1 MKTVVVLGGY
11 GNFGKRV
18 VTALA
23 EEAGIHLI
31 IAGRCISKAHA
42 LVGSLRESAKA
53 TLAVWQVDIFS
64 PEFERQLQQHMPFL
78 VIHTGGPFQ
87 GQDYRVPQ
95 ACIDVQA
102 HYIDLADDRQF
113 VCDISALNARAQT
126 NGVLVVS
133 GASSVPGLSSAVI
146 EHFQSMF
153 ERINTIDIAIA
164 PGNKA
169 ERGLATIAAILSY
182 TGHPFQVFKGG
193 HWQPAYGWMDAKVN
207 DFGDIAKKR
216 SLANVDVPDL
226 LIFPERYKV
235 SDRVSFQAGL
245 ELPLLHWGMVA
256 MAYLTKHGLVRNWA
270 PYAKSI
276 RTLSEYLLPFG
287 TDIGAMEVRIVGT
300 CHDNSEKSAV
310 WRLYAPS
317 GQGPYIPTL
326 SAIII
331 AKKLLAEECSE
342 RGAMPCVGLFK
353 LSDFDTY
360 FNTFGI
366 YAKEEVIPC

>member
-1 MKTVVVLGGY
+1 MKTVIVLGGY

-18 VTALA
+18 VTALV
-23 EEAGIHLI
+23 ENAGVHLI
-31 IAGRCISKAHA
+31 IAGRSLSKAQA
-42 LVGSLRESAKA
+42 LVDNLRESAKA
-53 TLAVWQVDIFS
+53 TLTAWQVDIFS
-64 PEFERQLQQHMPFL
+64 SDFEVQLQQQAPFL

-87 GQDYRVPQ
+87 GQGHRVPQ
-95 ACIDVQA
+95 ACIDAHA

-113 VCDISALNARAQT
+113 VCDISGLNTRAT
-126 NGVLVVS
+126 ANDVLVVS

-146 EHFQSMF
+146 EHFQTMF
-153 ERINTIDIAIA
+153 KSISTIDIAIA

-193 HWQPAYGWMDAKVN
+193 QWQPAYGWMDAKVN

-216 SLANVDVPDL
+216 GLANVDVPDL

-235 SDRVSFQAGL
+235 TERVSFQAGL
-245 ELPLLHWGMVA
+245 ELPILHWGMVA
-256 MAYLTKHGLVRNWA
+256 MAKLAKHGVIKNWA
-270 PYAKSI
+270 PYAKIISA
-276 RTLSEYLLPFG
+276 LSEYLLPFG
-287 TDIGAMEVRIVGT
+287 TDIGAMEVRICGIG
-300 CHDNSEKSAV
+300 HDKSGKNAV
-310 WRLYAPS
+310 WRLYAPD

-331 AKKLLAEECSE
+331 AKKLLTDKAYE
-342 RGAMPCVGLFK
+342 RGAMPCVGLFT

-360 FNTFGI
+360 FNAFGI
-366 YAKEEVIPC
+366 YASEEVMPC